1 MKYFISIDMEGIW
14 GTSHFSEPQ
23 ERVSKLMTEELAHT
37 VEVLMDIDPR
47 AKVRVCDS
55 HALGTNILPE
65 ALRVNV
71 ELVRG
76 FPRMFYMMEG
86 LDESFDAVLFVG
98 YHAPIGHPKGAMNH
112 TYSSASFFEIR
123 INGAPLGESEIN
135 AIFASMFN
143 VPVIF
148 ISGDSALFEFSS
160 GYFPETEFLITKDSI
175 GHNAVLLYERD
186 RIYGERVKAIEKA
199 VKKLKEGR
207 FKTFIENNP
216 QFAPPYNL
224 EIVLKDTL
232 RADLVSIIPGSK
244 RKDGRIVEYFSA
256 DFRDIYRFI
265 VASSILAWQASQI
278 K

>member
-1 MKYFISIDMEGIW
+1 MRYFISIDMEGIW
-14 GTSHFSEPQ
+14 GTSHFSESQ

-37 VEVLMDIDPR
+37 VEVLSDVDSR

-65 ALRVNV
+65 NLRINV

-98 YHAPIGHPKGAMNH
+98 YHAPVGHEKGAMNH
-112 TYSSASFFEIR
+112 TYSSASFFEIK
-123 INGAPLGESEIN
+123 INGIPVGESEIN
-135 AIFASMFN
+135 AIFASLFN
-143 VPVIF
+143 VPVIY
-148 ISGDSALFEFSS
+148 ISGDSGLFEFSS
-160 GYFPETEFLITKDSI
+160 GYFPNTEFLITKDSI
-175 GHNAVLLYERD
+175 GHNTVLLHERD
-186 RIYGERVKAIEKA
+186 KVYGERVKAIERA
-199 VKKLKEGR
+199 VKKLRGGE
-207 FKTFIENNP
+207 FKTFVENNP
-216 QFAPPYNL
+216 QFSPPYNL

-244 RKDGRIVEYFSA
+244 RKDGRKVEYFSA

-278 K
+278 R